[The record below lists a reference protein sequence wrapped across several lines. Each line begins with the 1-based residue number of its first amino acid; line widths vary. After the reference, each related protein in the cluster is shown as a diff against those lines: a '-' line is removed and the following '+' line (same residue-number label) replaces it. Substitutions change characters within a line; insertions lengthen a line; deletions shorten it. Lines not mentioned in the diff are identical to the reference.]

1 MEKWEPSYMIGGN
14 VNSVPIL
21 ATVSLKI
28 QHKVTKQSSN
38 STPKYL
44 PKRKENICSQEDLHT
59 NVHSD
64 IIHNRQ
70 KV

>member
-1 MEKWEPSYMIGGN
+1 MIGGN
-14 VNSVPIL
+14 INSVAML

-28 QHKVTKQSSN
+28 QHKATKQSSN
-38 STPKYL
+38 STPKHL
-44 PKRKENICSQEDLHT
+44 PKRNENICSQEDLHM